1 MAKEEYQNELE
12 ALKSDVAQLRTDMGE
27 LMDSF
32 RQMGQERFN
41 EAKSKA
47 TSEVE
52 RLREQLNQAYDRARQ
67 EGREVYETAH
77 HRLEEHPVMSV
88 GLAFGL
94 GLLIGKI
101 LSK

>member
-1 MAKEEYQNELE
+1 MAKEEYQKELE
-12 ALKSDVAQLRTDMGE
+12 TVKSDIAQLRTDMSE
-27 LMDSF
+27 LVDSF
-32 RQMGQERFN
+32 RQMGQERVH
-41 EAKSKA
+41 EAKSRA

-77 HRLEEHPVMSV
+77 HRLEEHPLTSV

>member
-12 ALKSDVAQLRTDMGE
+12 ALKTDVAQLRTDMGE

-32 RQMGQERFN
+32 RQMGNDRVH
-41 EAKSKA
+41 AARSKA
-47 TSEVE
+47 TSEVD

-77 HRLEEHPVMSV
+77 HRLEEHPLTSV

-94 GLLIGKI
+94 GLIIGKI

>member
-12 ALKSDVAQLRTDMGE
+12 ALKTDVAQLRNDMGE

-32 RQMGQERFN
+32 RKMGQERVN

-52 RLREQLNQAYDRARQ
+52 RLREQLNQAYAKARQ
-67 EGREVYETAH
+67 EGREVYDTAH
-77 HRLEEHPVMSV
+77 HRLEEHPLTSV

>member
-32 RQMGQERFN
+32 HQMGYERVN
-41 EAKSKA
+41 AAKSKA
-47 TSEVE
+47 TSEVD

-77 HRLEEHPVMSV
+77 HRLEEHPLTSV

-94 GLLIGKI
+94 GLIIGKI